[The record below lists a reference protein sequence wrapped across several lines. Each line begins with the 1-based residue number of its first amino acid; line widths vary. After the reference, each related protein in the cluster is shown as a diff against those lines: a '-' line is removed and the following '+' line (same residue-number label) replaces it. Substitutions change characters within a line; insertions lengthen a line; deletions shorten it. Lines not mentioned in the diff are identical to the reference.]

1 MENSA
6 GRSSGSDRKEQKR
19 SFYNQ
24 AGKLV
29 LPHVTLCAMTSV
41 NIRETLK
48 AMEYSMKGI
57 EFADALIITDKK
69 PLFLP
74 RGIHYKHIDKLDNI
88 DAFNYKTVYDLGEYI
103 HTDFALLVHY
113 DGFVVHP
120 EMWRDEFLDYDY
132 IGSPW
137 PLPKTGDN
145 TTYRDIYGNLC
156 RVGNSVGIRSKRLMD
171 FPKKANVPWVGEKG
185 YFNEDGF
192 ICCKIRHLLEA
203 EGMKIAPLEVAKYFG
218 HENMIPEIEGITP
231 FVFHK
236 WYGTNA
242 GYPDFRRKHK
252 LVKLLRRIH
261 GRIAGNGKK

>member
-1 MENSA
+1 MDKNLVDPSA
-6 GRSSGSDRKEQKR
+6 AGRKEQKR
-19 SFYNQ
+19 SYRNSQ
-24 AGKLV
+24 GKLV
-29 LPHVTLCAMTSV
+29 LPQVTLCAMTSV
-41 NIRETLK
+41 NVRETLK
-48 AMEYSMKGI
+48 AMEYSCRGI
-57 EFADALIITDKK
+57 EFADAVIITDKK
-69 PLFLP
+69 PRFLP
-74 RGIHYKHIDKLDNI
+74 KGIRYSHIDRLGNI
-88 DAFNYKTVYDLGEYI
+88 DAFNYKTVYDMGDYI

-137 PLPKTGDN
+137 PLPKPGDD
-145 TTYRDIYGNLC
+145 TTYRDIYGNIC

-171 FPKKANVPWVGEKG
+171 YPKEAGIPWVGEKG

-203 EGMKIAPLEVAKYFG
+203 EGMRIAPLEVAKYFG

-242 GYPDFRRKHK
+242 GYPDFRKKHTV
-252 LVKLLRRIH
+252 LNSLRRLH
-261 GRIAGNGKK
+261 GRLKGGN